1 MTTKAGNETANW
13 KIKFTRNQE
22 QSTHF
27 QVFLCITYKLR
38 FNPIILPKNLF
49 QTASSSFEMT
59 ANNFV
64 SVIQQL
70 SANKKE
76 VKHLRERRH
85 C

>member
-1 MTTKAGNETANW
+1 MTTKASNEMANW
-13 KIKFTRNQE
+13 KIKFTRSQE
-22 QSTHF
+22 ISTHF
-27 QVFLCITYKLR
+27 QVFLCSTYKLR
-38 FNPIILPKNLF
+38 FNLIILPKKLF
-49 QTASSSFEMT
+49 QITSSSCEMT

-85 C
+85 W